1 MKATTLHV
9 VATSQAL
16 LLRAEPIVRG
26 AEVTSTGVFRGKAQ
40 EAENGPLLRVLAQGI
55 LLL

>member
-16 LLRAEPIVRG
+16 LLRAEPIVKA

-40 EAENGPLLRVLAQGI
+40 EAENGPLLRVLA
-55 LLL
+55 